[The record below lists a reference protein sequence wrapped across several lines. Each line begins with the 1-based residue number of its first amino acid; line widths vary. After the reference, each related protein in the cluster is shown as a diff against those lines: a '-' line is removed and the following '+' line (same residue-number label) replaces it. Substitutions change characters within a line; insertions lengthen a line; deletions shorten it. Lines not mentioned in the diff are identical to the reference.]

1 MLRRLKDVMQRVAQF
16 FKKKV
21 FVDEPAFLPT
31 TGHHLIVHIVV
42 KSTLSNYDVI
52 ILLRCSAFT
61 FICIVSHLGID
72 RI

>member
-16 FKKKV
+16 KKKKV

-52 ILLRCSAFT
+52 ILLRSSAFT